1 MSNYTDMV
9 ASYPANDGSDVSYH
23 THFNVPLTGDELQDL
38 KNENEHLKE
47 LCMSM
52 CQQLEDAV
60 EHEVKDP
67 DRFYRGINAVKELK
81 EENKKLKEKVF
92 DLEAC
97 DSELADTRLN
107 EIINLEGRIKE
118 LENEKPYEELYK
130 LQEEIDHKNKKFNE
144 WIIENK
150 ELNEQL
156 KESEKQRYEDNE
168 TARDVIQ
175 TLCKEKNNLKNELET
190 KFKEKC
196 KTIQTMDE
204 EIKHNDIIMELLQ
217 KEVYGYSSTAFV
229 NNTKIVDDIKKDY
242 KEHEELKK
250 LMDLIQKELF
260 GVEYASI
267 SVPDLKIVDKIKDYK
282 LYQECTKEKDKY
294 EDILMSIQDE
304 LFGNVFNC
312 HFNKLLDKIKED
324 KPRFTNKEYNEWG
337 KRIIKKYGEEAECLE
352 PQYYRTCDECETQL
366 DINTP
371 IFVFEKDDEDEIVMC
386 GECGDDLHEEY
397 KASGYTRD
405 DSSEEETD
413 DEFCP
418 DCAIPHECESC
429 ATK

>member
-1 MSNYTDMV
+1 
-9 ASYPANDGSDVSYH
+9 
-23 THFNVPLTGDELQDL
+23 
-38 KNENEHLKE
+38 
-47 LCMSM
+47 
-52 CQQLEDAV
+52 
-60 EHEVKDP
+60 
-67 DRFYRGINAVKELK
+67 
-81 EENKKLKEKVF
+81 
-92 DLEAC
+92 
-97 DSELADTRLN
+97 
-107 EIINLEGRIKE
+107 
-118 LENEKPYEELYK
+118 ENEKPYEELYK

-294 EDILMSIQDE
+294 EDILMS
-304 LFGNVFNC
+304 
-312 HFNKLLDKIKED
+312 
-324 KPRFTNKEYNEWG
+324 
-337 KRIIKKYGEEAECLE
+337 
-352 PQYYRTCDECETQL
+352 
-366 DINTP
+366 
-371 IFVFEKDDEDEIVMC
+371 
-386 GECGDDLHEEY
+386 
-397 KASGYTRD
+397 
-405 DSSEEETD
+405 
-413 DEFCP
+413 
-418 DCAIPHECESC
+418 
-429 ATK
+429 